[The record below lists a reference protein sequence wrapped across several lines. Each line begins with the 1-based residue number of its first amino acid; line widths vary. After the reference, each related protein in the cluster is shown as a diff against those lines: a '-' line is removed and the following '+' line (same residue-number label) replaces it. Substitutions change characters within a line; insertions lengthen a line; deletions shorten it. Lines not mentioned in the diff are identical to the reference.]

1 MLRLVVKI
9 LLVAVCCMQFTA
21 VTAQKRKSDLDVPS
35 TVVYALP
42 KTILNVDVIVEKK
55 IRKVGPFAGFSE
67 KYIGISPKIKADEVK
82 WNIQSLTIT
91 EKGEV
96 DPQHFY
102 KLKSVE
108 NYEPNLIQLTP
119 EGLIKGFNMKAV
131 DVANEITP
139 QTLHENVDFEIEYGQ
154 FSIDPNL
161 LTKKDT
167 VFKVVETDTA
177 FIKVPELKELAFA
190 KSIEDKAKEAAHQLF
205 KLRKRRFK
213 ILTANYEVLPPDGKA
228 YEVIVR
234 ELDKLEKEYLS
245 LFLGKEVCVLETGH
259 FTYKPKATDKGGV
272 LFRISPEKGL
282 VESDD
287 LKAVPVRI
295 ELNNLGVTSEL
306 PVLPVDPTVVPD
318 RLIYYRIPG
327 QADVVIS
334 KGKQVVYH
342 QSHLISQFGKI
353 FSLPSQ
359 VLMHEGYSLEFY
371 PETGA
376 IKRISKQN

>member
-1 MLRLVVKI
+1 MFRLVVKI
-9 LLVAVCCMQFTA
+9 MLVAVCCMQFMTA
-21 VTAQKRKSDLDVPS
+21 MGQKRKSDLDVAS

-42 KTILNVDVIVEKK
+42 RTILNVDVIVEKK

-67 KYIGISPKIKADEVK
+67 KYIGINPKITSDAVD
-82 WNIQSLTIT
+82 WNIKSITLT

-102 KLKSVE
+102 KLTSVE

-119 EGLIKGFNMKAV
+119 EGLIRGFNMKAV
-131 DVANEITP
+131 DVESKIES
-139 QTLHENVDFEIEYGQ
+139 QLLQEDVDVEIEYGK

-161 LTKKDT
+161 LIKKDT

-177 FIKVPELKELAFA
+177 FIKVPEMKEQAFA

-245 LFLGKEVCVLETGH
+245 LFLGKEVRVLETGR
-259 FTYKPKATDKGGV
+259 FTYRPTATDKGGV

-295 ELNNLGVTSEL
+295 DLNNLGVTSEL
-306 PVLPVDPTVVPD
+306 PVLPVDPTVVPN
-318 RLIYYRIPG
+318 RLIYYRVPG

-342 QSHLISQFGKI
+342 KRHVISQFGKV
-353 FSLPSQ
+353 FGLPSQ
-359 VLMHEGYSLEFY
+359 VLMHDGYSLEFY

-376 IKRISKQN
+376 IKCISQK